1 MGSSKGCQP
10 NFPLHLQPSRA
21 TRSVRHTRVFPHR
34 GGCKNQATRIRDSFC
49 APPLTAPC
57 LTMSAVYV
65 PALSAGGVPG
75 CSLLRLP
82 QDLLRTVFSF
92 LVDSLVAKTEE
103 EVPPPDYVCKTF
115 QLIFSDLRWSNFG
128 HVKGT
133 VKVAALSPK
142 VLLLAPRLGHQVRE
156 LIVTFKCETAPSDWQ
171 SFQRNLLSGGDLQ
184 TALPRLA
191 RLHLRSDY
199 GDLKVTAVIGD
210 KGSDDDDDDD
220 DEEEV
225 KDEEKE
231 EAVLKRMLQQ
241 QPILLDQLGAT
252 PPGLILVLEQLCVP
266 EALPPQLAA
275 LELRQTGDPLL
286 LNFSRLQS
294 SSIQSLRMAGVEVT
308 ELLFKRSHR
317 AWKSCGLRAEHL
329 GLLPPSLHK
338 LELESCS
345 DFVVD
350 AKTPWPHESIQE
362 LSLCN
367 VAWEML
373 GFEAGCS
380 LSHCSA
386 LTKLKIKSVGGEKF
400 DVSGLPASLQHF
412 EFLAANVQLL
422 GSLPPR
428 LTHLALNATARSSP
442 QSGPGTPEE
451 LEDIE
456 AAAAKLKAI
465 LPKKLMAAFSRSSP
479 IILAHM
485 WGLNE
490 RANLPYIFTPFSLDL
505 NTLPGSLVTL
515 VLEIGL
521 SSQDEAT
528 IHEQLSIQGDP
539 LRLTVLESV
548 KVVNTNKYSFREPY
562 EQQQLLD
569 FVVGRF
575 SKRAKVTLTRPEAH
589 V

>member
-1 MGSSKGCQP
+1 MK
-10 NFPLHLQPSRA
+10 
-21 TRSVRHTRVFPHR
+21 
-34 GGCKNQATRIRDSFC
+34 
-49 APPLTAPC
+49 
-57 LTMSAVYV
+57 
-65 PALSAGGVPG
+65 
-75 CSLLRLP
+75 
-82 QDLLRTVFSF
+82 
-92 LVDSLVAKTEE
+92 E
-103 EVPPPDYVCKTF
+103 
-115 QLIFSDLRWSNFG
+115 
-128 HVKGT
+128 
-133 VKVAALSPK
+133 
-142 VLLLAPRLGHQVRE
+142 
-156 LIVTFKCETAPSDWQ
+156 
-171 SFQRNLLSGGDLQ
+171 
-184 TALPRLA
+184 
-191 RLHLRSDY
+191 
-199 GDLKVTAVIGD
+199 
-210 KGSDDDDDDD
+210 
-220 DEEEV
+220 
-225 KDEEKE
+225 EEKE
-231 EAVLKRMLQQ
+231 EAVLKRLLQQ

-252 PPGLILVLEQLCVP
+252 PPGLTLVLEQLCVP
-266 EALPPQLAA
+266 EALPPQIVA
-275 LELRQTGDPLL
+275 LELRQTGDPDA

-294 SSIQSLRMAGVEVT
+294 SSIQSLRMAGVEVK

-317 AWKSCGLRAEHL
+317 TWKSCGLRAEHL

-350 AKTPWPHESIQE
+350 SKTPWPHDSIQE

-428 LTHLALNATARSSP
+428 LTHLALNATASSSP

-456 AAAAKLKAI
+456 AAAAKMKTMAAI
-465 LPKKLMAAFSRSSP
+465 LPKKLMQIFDKTSP
-479 IILAHM
+479 IVLAQM

-490 RANLPYIFTPFSLDL
+490 RANLPDIFTPFLLDL
-505 NTLPGSLVTL
+505 STLPGSLVTL
-515 VLEIGL
+515 VLEIYL

-539 LRLTVLESV
+539 LRLTVLETV

-562 EQQQLLD
+562 EQQQLLE

>member
-1 MGSSKGCQP
+1 
-10 NFPLHLQPSRA
+10 
-21 TRSVRHTRVFPHR
+21 
-34 GGCKNQATRIRDSFC
+34 
-49 APPLTAPC
+49 
-57 LTMSAVYV
+57 MSAVYV
-65 PALSAGGVPG
+65 PALSAVGVPE

-92 LVDSLVAKTEE
+92 LVDSLAAKTEDDL
-103 EVPPPDYVCKTF
+103 PPPDYVCKTF
-115 QLIFSDLRWSNFG
+115 QLIFSDLRWSKFG
-128 HVKGT
+128 HVKGL

-142 VLLLAPRLGHQVRE
+142 VLLLAPRLGQQVLE
-156 LIVTFKCETAPSDWQ
+156 LVVTLKCATAPSDWQ

-199 GDLKVTAVIGD
+199 GDLQVAVIGD
-210 KGSDDDDDDD
+210 KGSDDDDDD
-220 DEEEV
+220 EEEV
-225 KDEEKE
+225 KEEEKE
-231 EAVLKRMLQQ
+231 EAVLKRLLQQ

-252 PPGLILVLEQLCVP
+252 PPGLTLVLEQLCVP
-266 EALPPQLAA
+266 EALPPQIVA

-294 SSIQSLRMAGVEVT
+294 SSIQSLRLASVEVT

-317 AWKSCGLRAEHL
+317 TWKSCGLRAEHL

-338 LELESCS
+338 LELERCS

-367 VAWEML
+367 VEWAML

-451 LEDIE
+451 LEGIE
-456 AAAAKLKAI
+456 AAAAKMKTMAAI
-465 LPKKLMAAFSRSSP
+465 LPKKLMAVFENTHP
-479 IILAHM
+479 IILAQM

-490 RANLPYIFTPFSLDL
+490 RANLPDIFTPFLLDL
-505 NTLPGSLVTL
+505 STLPGSLVTL
-515 VLEIGL
+515 VLEIYL

-539 LRLTVLESV
+539 LRLTVLETV